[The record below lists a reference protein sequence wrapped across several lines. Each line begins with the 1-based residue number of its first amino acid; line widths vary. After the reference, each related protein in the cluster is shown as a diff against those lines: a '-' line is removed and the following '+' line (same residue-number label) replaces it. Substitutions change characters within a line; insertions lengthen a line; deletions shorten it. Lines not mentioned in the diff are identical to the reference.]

1 MQICIHHGA
10 LKYIDA
16 NDNYIKLIF
25 KFKQYKKANIINF
38 VHYSIVKNVISAKR
52 LLSDQ
57 W

>member
-57 W
+57 